1 MRAPGLPCDHLC
13 KQSALTRARLSD
25 LEHSWHDIAP
35 RLHKRG
41 PRAAQEVE
49 SQVTRLDE
57 AEQATGEG
65 AVQGEANAITDAID
79 ALKEALGVQ

>member
-1 MRAPGLPCDHLC
+1 MPGSLML
-13 KQSALTRARLSD
+13 
-25 LEHSWHDIAP
+25 
-35 RLHKRG
+35 G

-49 SQVTRLDE
+49 SQVTQLDE
-57 AEQATGEG
+57 AEQAKGET

>member
-1 MRAPGLPCDHLC
+1 ML
-13 KQSALTRARLSD
+13 
-25 LEHSWHDIAP
+25 
-35 RLHKRG
+35 G

-49 SQVTRLDE
+49 SQVTLLDE
-57 AEQATGEG
+57 AEQAKGET

>member
-1 MRAPGLPCDHLC
+1 VFGKKTSLYGFMPGSLM
-13 KQSALTRARLSD
+13 
-25 LEHSWHDIAP
+25 LE
-35 RLHKRG
+35 

-49 SQVTRLDE
+49 SQVTQLDE
-57 AEQATGEG
+57 AEQAKGET